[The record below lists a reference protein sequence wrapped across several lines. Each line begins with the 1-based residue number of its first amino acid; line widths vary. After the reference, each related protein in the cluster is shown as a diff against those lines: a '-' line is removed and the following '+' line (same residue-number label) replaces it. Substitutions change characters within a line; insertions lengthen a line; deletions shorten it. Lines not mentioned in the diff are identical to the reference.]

1 MFNIE
6 VEKTRKEQEVPY
18 ADSVLEY
25 KITIKGDIK
34 NIDADKL
41 ILDFCTKSLTYCN
54 KKYDGDRE
62 FYEPYYKFAK
72 KKDENYL
79 KIYYFSVISPF
90 LD

>member
-6 VEKTRKEQEVPY
+6 VDKVRKGQETPY
-18 ADSVLEY
+18 ADSILEY

-34 NIDADKL
+34 NINTDKL

-62 FYEPYYKFAK
+62 FYEPYYQFTK
-72 KKDENYL
+72 KKDEGNL
-79 KIYYFSVISPF
+79 KIYNFLITSPF

>member
-6 VEKTRKEQEVPY
+6 VDKTRKGQETPY
-18 ADSVLEY
+18 ADSILEY

-34 NIDADKL
+34 NINTDKL

-62 FYEPYYKFAK
+62 FYEPYYKFTK
-72 KKDENYL
+72 KKDEDNL
-79 KIYYFSVISPF
+79 KIYNFLITSPF